1 MSVRLGASRTSSVS
15 GLKVMPSTAIDLPAS
30 LPPAARSMRLAIEI
44 FRSLFTVCTCSISD
58 SGERASRAVR
68 ISAATSL
75 GKQEPP

>member
-1 MSVRLGASRTSSVS
+1 MRLGASRTSSVS
-15 GLKVMPSTAIDLPAS
+15 GLKVTPSTATDLPAS
-30 LPPAARSMRLAIEI
+30 LPPAARSIRLAMAI
-44 FRSLFTVCTCSISD
+44 FRSVFTVCTCSIND